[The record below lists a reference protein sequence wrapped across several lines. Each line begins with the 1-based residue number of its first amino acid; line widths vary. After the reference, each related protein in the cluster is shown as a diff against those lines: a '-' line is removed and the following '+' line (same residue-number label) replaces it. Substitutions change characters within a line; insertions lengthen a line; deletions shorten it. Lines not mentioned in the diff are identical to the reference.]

1 MIQRDSSAPQ
11 YPMRVVVRRTG
22 LNASLLR
29 AWERRYGAVEPGRSD
44 GGQRLYSEDDIR
56 KLTLLREAVDSGH
69 NISQVAELPL
79 DGLRELVWRE
89 QARTLPQGG
98 TPRAPERAVQPPERG
113 EGNGDREAAHRVAAG
128 LLAQALEA
136 VHGMEPR
143 RLEAVLN
150 RSAMALAPDQ
160 LVDDLLLPLLDR
172 MGLLWREGEVGPAS
186 EHMASGVIRRFLDW
200 LLEALATPE
209 PGPLMVVGTP
219 AGHRHEFGALL
230 AAVVAAGEGWDV
242 LPLGPDLPA
251 SEIAEAVRRKGASA
265 VALSAIHPADD
276 PNLERELR
284 ALRQDLTGDV
294 RVLVGGGAAQA
305 CRAALEAAG
314 IEVLAT
320 LADLRQ
326 SIRG

>member
-69 NISQVAELPL
+69 NISQVAELSL
-79 DGLRELVWRE
+79 EGLRELVWRE
-89 QARTLPQGG
+89 QSRVLPQGPG
-98 TPRAPERAVQPPERG
+98 SRAPEVLEPGKRPGGGADPAG
-113 EGNGDREAAHRVAAG
+113 SHRMAAG
-128 LLAQALEA
+128 LLDQALEA

-143 RLEAVLN
+143 KLEAVLN
-150 RSAMALAPDQ
+150 RSAMALAPDS
-160 LVDDLLLPLLDR
+160 LVDELLLPLLDR

-251 SEIAEAVRRKGASA
+251 SEIAEAARRKGASA

-276 PNLERELR
+276 PNLAHEMR
-284 ALRQDLTGDV
+284 ALRRDLTGDV
-294 RVLVGGGAAQA
+294 RVLVGGA
-305 CRAALEAAG
+305 AALSNRDVLEEAG
-314 IEVLAT
+314 VEVLGT
-320 LADLRQ
+320 LAELRD